1 MIYLPSISGTID
13 PDLSTGGGGAE
24 NQMLQ
29 LAQGLSALGLRVCM
43 AAFDDGGEL
52 PDSLNGVDLV
62 RRTPYQAGRGLRGAP
77 REAAEI
83 YAALAAAN
91 ADAVLT
97 RGALPVIAL
106 VAWSAKLQRRRFF
119 YSSAN
124 VSDFKHARVE
134 PNPRNRGL
142 VRHGI
147 RLAEEIIVQTDEQ
160 RRLCQE
166 VFRRT
171 PRVIRSIAQ
180 PAELRERKPEAF
192 LWVGRLV
199 WYKRPL
205 EFVQLARAVPEA
217 RFRMV
222 GVPEPSEQSH
232 KLLAEIQ
239 AAAAEVPNLEL
250 LAPLPRSE
258 LATLI
263 ARSVAIVNTSEFEGM
278 SNVFLEG
285 WAQGVPAIA
294 LSHDPDGLIERSGLG
309 GFAGGSPVRLASIAR
324 TRWEQ
329 RHDQEELAERCQR
342 HVREHHAPD
351 AVYAQWF
358 DALGVTEG
366 FATEQPQL
374 IGA

>member
-13 PDLSTGGGGAE
+13 PDSSTGAGGAE
-24 NQMLQ
+24 NQMLL

-52 PDSLNGVDLV
+52 PDSVNGVDLV
-62 RRTPYQAGRGLRGAP
+62 RRAPYQAGRGLRGAP
-77 REAAEI
+77 REAGEI
-83 YAALAAAN
+83 YAALAEAD

-97 RGALPVIAL
+97 RGAVPVIAL
-106 VAWSAKLQRRRFF
+106 VAWSARLQRRRFF

-124 VSDFKHARVE
+124 LSDFEHAQVE

-147 RLAEEIIVQTDEQ
+147 GLAQEIIVQTDEQ
-160 RRLCQE
+160 RRLCQAA
-166 VFRRT
+166 FRRT

-180 PAELRERKPEAF
+180 PAELREQEPEAF

-199 WYKRPL
+199 WYKQPL
-205 EFVQLARAVPEA
+205 EFVNLARAVPEA
-217 RFRMV
+217 RFWMV
-222 GVPEPSEQSH
+222 GVPEPSEESH
-232 KLLAEIQ
+232 KLLEQVQ
-239 AAAAEVPNLEL
+239 AAAAGVSNLEL
-250 LAPLPRSE
+250 LAPVPRSE

-263 ARSVAIVNTSEFEGM
+263 TRSVAIVNTSEFEGM

-285 WAQGVPAIA
+285 WARGVPGIA

-309 GFAGGSPVRLASIAR
+309 GFAGGSTDRLASIVR
-324 TRWEQ
+324 KRWEK
-329 RHDQEELAERCQR
+329 RHDQDELAARCQR
-342 HVREHHAPD
+342 HVREHHAPT
-351 AVYAQWF
+351 AVYAQWC

-366 FATEQPQL
+366 LETEQPQL